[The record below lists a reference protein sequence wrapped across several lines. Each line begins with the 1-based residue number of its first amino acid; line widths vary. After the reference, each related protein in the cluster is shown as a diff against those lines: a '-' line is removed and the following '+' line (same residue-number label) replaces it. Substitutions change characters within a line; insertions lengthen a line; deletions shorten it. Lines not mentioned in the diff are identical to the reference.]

1 MMSMPQDHYV
11 ARTFLKHFANAEGR
25 LHAYRKADGKNF
37 PCRPADICRET
48 NGDTIPD
55 FLSDP
60 TYLGAFRG
68 AFEPMWNHAVSAVQL
83 RAMSAEVKFHIAG
96 YWANLLVCTP
106 TWRRVGMEAS
116 NQSMQ
121 HTVAAHTVLSAR
133 IGKPD
138 RRMEEAVR
146 ALERGEIAIETEAD
160 WVRAQAAKSVA
171 RHSWCLY
178 NADWTILENDTDQ
191 DFITSDNP
199 AGFID
204 PGNRWSTGGGFLRF
218 LSIAP
223 RTCIVC
229 DMTSVPA
236 AIRDGQPDFTSAPLG
251 LVRGGA
257 VDRQTVDRINANTAM
272 CAENLVLCAAPAE
285 YVENLVAQYANH
297 RIVAEAIS
305 IPLGKEFLIG
315 SRIRVVAHPRST

>member
-1 MMSMPQDHYV
+1 MSQDDHYI
-11 ARTFLKHFANAEGR
+11 ARTFLKHFAGPKG
-25 LHAYRKADGKNF
+25 LLQAYRKSDGKSF
-37 PCRPADICRET
+37 PCRPADICHEAD
-48 NGDTIPD
+48 GDIIPD

-68 AFEPMWNHAVSAVQL
+68 AFEPMWNYAVSAVQA
-83 RAMSAEVKFHIAG
+83 RAMAAEVKFHIAG

-133 IGKPD
+133 IGKAD
-138 RRMEEAVR
+138 AKLEAAVK

-171 RHSWCLY
+171 RHAWCLY
-178 NADWTILENDTDQ
+178 NADWKILENDTEQ
-191 DFITSDNP
+191 SFITSDNP

-204 PGNRWSTGGGFLRF
+204 PGDRWSSGGAFIRF

-229 DMTSVPA
+229 DMTSLAPGV
-236 AIRDGQPDFTSAPLG
+236 RDREPDFTAFPLG
-251 LVRGGA
+251 RVRGGS
-257 VDRQTVDRINANTAM
+257 VDRQTVDHINVNTAM
-272 CAENLVLCAAPAE
+272 CAEDLILCAEPST
-285 YVENLVAQYANH
+285 YVEDLAARYAQH
-297 RIVAEAIS
+297 RIKAEAIR
-305 IPLGKEFLIG
+305 IPLGREFLIG
-315 SRIRVVAHPRST
+315 NRIRVIAEPRPTRP